1 LGLVFWTSQ
10 KHRGSQSPDLLA
22 RTQCVRKNLALYA
35 GGCHAQ
41 SLLRDSRGTI
51 FILNFN
57 FPEYPESSVS
67 GPRSLA
73 SFSIISNVALFMQ
86 CYISLEML
94 HRRVEIKK
102 QDFRKRGEVNPD
114 LLCLPL

>member
-35 GGCHAQ
+35 GGCHPQ

-73 SFSIISNVALFMQ
+73 SFSIIYNVALFMQ
-86 CYISLEML
+86 CYIALICCSYNKYLCC
-94 HRRVEIKK
+94 EI
-102 QDFRKRGEVNPD
+102 
-114 LLCLPL
+114 LT